1 VVSNAVKPGRE
12 TGAPL
17 VGRQR
22 RPGLEK
28 RLLRQVRGIV
38 VVAAQ
43 PPEVSEN
50 ALVKKADQLGGRR
63 DVSLAG
69 PLAKYFR
76 VTAHFDLLPD

>member
-1 VVSNAVKPGRE
+1 
-12 TGAPL
+12 L
-17 VGRQR
+17 
-22 RPGLEK
+22 
-28 RLLRQVRGIV
+28 
-38 VVAAQ
+38 AAQ